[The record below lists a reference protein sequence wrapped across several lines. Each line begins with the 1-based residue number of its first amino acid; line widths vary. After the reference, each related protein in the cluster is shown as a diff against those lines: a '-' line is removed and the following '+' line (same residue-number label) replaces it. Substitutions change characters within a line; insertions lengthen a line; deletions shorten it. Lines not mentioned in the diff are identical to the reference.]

1 VSSLCGSSRGGA
13 RRDYFEERIRYVI
26 SRSFRAASFLIALSL
41 LPLSAQSLP
50 AVPSG
55 DVRELLAEGLYDRA
69 EAVARD
75 DVARLRVADG
85 DESLEVA
92 LASDI
97 LVRAAILNG
106 HATQNDTLTFARN
119 ALRIKET
126 HLGAD
131 HPQLAP
137 SLANLG
143 DVLTAAAEYEE
154 AIAMMRRAVALTERG
169 TELDNLAV
177 ADALDHLGST
187 LSEARRYDDA
197 VKALDR
203 SLAVKE
209 NALGDND
216 PAIARTLEA
225 LGLVLQRKG
234 DYERAGQMVRR
245 AAAIQQAGP
254 VDHPAYVGTLNLMA
268 QQLWFEGR
276 LVESKNTSEQAV
288 ALAERTLR
296 PDHPNLA
303 LSLRYLGATLGDL
316 GNLDESIAL
325 KERALAIA
333 EREFGASYFET
344 AHYLYSVSYAALLK
358 GEYVSARERSRRALT
373 IFEKRYGP
381 WHDAVANTV
390 SQLARVDAALGDFAV
405 ARKEQARALAI
416 QEHVGGPN
424 HPYVAEALM
433 DLAEVYRETGA
444 PVQALPLLDRALAIR
459 RRSFGPNHREVAW
472 TLSDLALTLTQT
484 GRTTQA
490 QMAAR
495 RAVEIWEGLDTPD
508 APEYAT
514 VLALYADLQLR
525 HGDDA
530 AAREYYAKALA
541 IRARVFGTST
551 PVYADAQ
558 ARLALAL
565 ANLGDRESA
574 LTNAAAAEAAGRGHL
589 STMLQSLSERMSLDY
604 AAVRPRALD
613 LMLSLTASTPEAI
626 DVAIDGVI
634 RGRAL
639 VLDEMAAR
647 QRSQRVASESSDP
660 LRAAFLAAQQRLA
673 NLIVR
678 GPEHVSPAQY
688 AAVLDTARRES
699 EQAEQALTERSAE
712 FRAERSR
719 VQLGLDDVMAA
730 VPPGGALVSF
740 VRYERT
746 FFREPV
752 KNPATH
758 RPARPSSRTEPSYL
772 AFVLQANQPPAVVP
786 LGSARPIDSLVSQW
800 RADIAA
806 EGAASQIAS
815 GESVRSSRV
824 SGSSLRRLIWDR
836 LTPYLGD
843 ATRIFIVPDGALSL
857 VPFVAMPI
865 GQRSYLLDRPQVI
878 HYLSA
883 ERDLVS
889 TPADAPTVG
898 QGLLA
903 LGGPAFDDATV
914 FASGSNRR
922 TSVRESPAS
931 PAAAVRSAGS
941 PCESLQGVRFAPLAG
956 TLQEVQELSH
966 LWSMPEIPEER
977 ARVLVGR
984 DASEPTFKKEAHG
997 YRVLHL
1003 ATHGFFLGDS
1013 CSPAPAGTR
1022 SVGGL
1027 VNASSTRPAATPAE
1041 NPLLLSGLALAG
1053 ANRRQSAAPNEDDGI
1068 LTAEEVASLDLGGV
1082 EWAVLSACD
1091 TGIGQIK
1098 SGEGV
1103 FGLRRAFQ
1111 VAGARTVIMSL
1122 WSVDDE
1128 ATRVWMRALYEG
1140 RFQKRLTTAD
1150 AMRAA
1155 SAAVLRNRRAK
1166 GLSTNPFYWAAF
1178 VAVGGWN

>member
-1 VSSLCGSSRGGA
+1 MVGA
-13 RRDYFEERIRYVI
+13 IRYAMVLVALTFTQSAELKP
-26 SRSFRAASFLIALSL
+26 SRDSSS
-41 LPLSAQSLP
+41 
-50 AVPSG
+50 
-55 DVRELLAEGLYDRA
+55 DVRTLLAAGLYEQA
-69 EAVARD
+69 ESAARNEVATLRSSHGD
-75 DVARLRVADG
+75 D
-85 DESLEVA
+85 SLEVA
-92 LASDI
+92 TASDL
-97 LVRAAILNG
+97 LVRALISNG
-106 HATQNDTLTFARN
+106 RATQDETIALARH
-119 ALRIKET
+119 ALRVKET
-126 HLGAD
+126 QLGAEN
-131 HPQLAP
+131 PILAV
-137 SLANLG
+137 SLLNLG
-143 DVLTAAAEYEE
+143 DVLAADTEFAE
-154 AIAMMRRAVALTERG
+154 AIAVEQRALTLRERSAG
-169 TELDNLAV
+169 LDSLETAEALEHLGEV
-177 ADALDHLGST
+177 LSAARRDDDALQ
-187 LSEARRYDDA
+187 
-197 VKALDR
+197 ALER
-203 SLAVKE
+203 SQRLREKQLDE
-209 NALGDND
+209 NAVE
-216 PAIARTLEA
+216 IARTLEA
-225 LGLVLQRKG
+225 IALVLQRKG
-234 DYERAGQMVRR
+234 AYDRAATVLKR
-245 AAAIQQAGP
+245 AAAIQQAASI
-254 VDHPAYVGTLNLMA
+254 DHPAYAGTLNLLA

-276 LVESKNTSEQAV
+276 LVESRDTSEKAV
-288 ALAERTLR
+288 AVAERLLR
-296 PDHPNLA
+296 PDHPMVA
-303 LSLRYLGATLGDL
+303 QSLRYLAGTL
-316 GNLDESIAL
+316 GNLGAMDQSLAL
-325 KERALAIA
+325 NQRALAIV
-333 EREFGASYFET
+333 ERNFGANHPET
-344 AHYLYSVSYAALLK
+344 AVALYQLADAALSE
-358 GEYVSARERSRRALT
+358 GAYVSARQRFSRVLN
-373 IFEKRYGP
+373 IFENRYGP
-381 WHDAVANTV
+381 WHEFVATTL
-390 SQLARVDAALGDFAV
+390 SRLARTDASLGDYDS
-405 ARKEQARALAI
+405 ARREQS
-416 QEHVGGPN
+416 
-424 HPYVAEALM
+424 
-433 DLAEVYRETGA
+433 
-444 PVQALPLLDRALAIR
+444 RALAIR
-459 RRSFGPNHREVAW
+459 ERVYGRNHPFVAIAL
-472 TLSDLALTLTQT
+472 TDLAKVYRDEGSPARALALLKRALSIREASLGRAHRDVAVTLADLASTLMEMDQT
-484 GRTTQA
+484 TSA
-490 QMAAR
+490 LAAAT
-495 RAVEIWEGLDTPD
+495 RAVGIWETLNTPD
-508 APEYAT
+508 APEYAGI
-514 VLALYADLQLR
+514 LAVFASLQER
-525 HGDDA
+525 RGDDA
-530 AAREYYAKALA
+530 AARDYYKRATS
-541 IRARVFGTST
+541 IRGRVFGESH
-551 PVYADAQ
+551 PAYAESQ
-558 ARLALAL
+558 AGLALAL
-565 ANLGDRESA
+565 ANLGDRRSA
-574 LTNAAAAEAAGRGHL
+574 LSDAVMAETTGRAHL
-589 STMLQSLSERMSLDY
+589 RTMLQSLPERLSLGY
-604 AAVRPRALD
+604 AAVRPRALN
-613 LMLSLTASTPEAI
+613 LILSLTASNPDAI
-626 DVAIDGVI
+626 DSAVDSVI
-634 RGRAL
+634 RSRAL

-647 QRSQRVASESSDP
+647 QRSQLTAFESADP
-660 LRAAFLAAQQRLA
+660 LRTAFSSAQQRVA

-678 GPEHVSPAQY
+678 GPGQLSPAQY
-688 AAVLDTARRES
+688 TAVLEDARRES
-699 EQAEQALTERSAE
+699 ELAEQALAERSAD

-719 VQLGLDDVMAA
+719 AQLGLDDVKASL
-730 VPPGGALVSF
+730 PPDGALVSF

-746 FFREPV
+746 LFNGSV
-752 KNPATH
+752 KNRAPNAPM
-758 RPARPSSRTEPSYL
+758 RSASRTEPSYL

-815 GESVRSSRV
+815 GESARSSRV
-824 SGSSLRRLIWDR
+824 SGSSLRRLVWDR

-857 VPFVAMPI
+857 VPFVALPV

-883 ERDLVS
+883 ERDLAS

-922 TSVRESPAS
+922 TSVRESAAS

-966 LWSMPEIPEER
+966 LWNVPAIPEER

-1013 CSPAPAGTR
+1013 CSPARDGTR

-1027 VNASSTRPAATPAE
+1027 VNASSTRPAAMPAE

-1053 ANRRQSAAPNEDDGI
+1053 ANRRQSAAPNDDDGI

-1122 WSVDDE
+1122 WSVDDQ

>member
-1 VSSLCGSSRGGA
+1 VIPCSLRAVSP
-13 RRDYFEERIRYVI
+13 
-26 SRSFRAASFLIALSL
+26 LIALAL
-41 LPLSAQSLP
+41 LPLAAQSRP
-50 AVPSG
+50 DVPSG
-55 DVRELLAEGLYDRA
+55 DVQELLAEGLYDRA

-85 DESLEVA
+85 DESIEVA
-92 LASDI
+92 LASDH

-106 HATQNDTLTFARN
+106 HATQNETLTFARN
-119 ALRIKET
+119 ALRIKEA

-131 HPQLAP
+131 HSQFVT
-137 SLANLG
+137 SLVNLG

-154 AIAMMRRAVALTERG
+154 AIAIARRAVGLSERG
-169 TELDNLAV
+169 AELDSLAV

-187 LSEARRYDDA
+187 LSAARRYDDA
-197 VKALDR
+197 LQALDR
-203 SLAVKE
+203 SLALKE
-209 NALGDND
+209 NVLDDND
-216 PAIARTLEA
+216 PAIARTLES

-234 DYERAGQMVRR
+234 EYERAGQMVRR
-245 AAAIQQAGP
+245 AAAIQQAAG
-254 VDHPAYVGTLNLMA
+254 VDHPTYVGTLNLMA

-288 ALAERTLR
+288 ALAERVLR
-296 PDHPNLA
+296 SDHPTLA
-303 LSLRYLGATLGDL
+303 LSLRYLGSTLEDL
-316 GNLDESIAL
+316 GNLEESIAL

-333 EREFGASYFET
+333 EREFGTSYFET
-344 AHYLYSVSYAALLK
+344 AYYLYSVAYAALLK
-358 GEYVSARERSRRALT
+358 GEYVSARERFRRALT
-373 IFEKRYGP
+373 IFENRYGP
-381 WHDAVANTV
+381 WHDVVATTL

-405 ARKEQARALAI
+405 ARKEQARAVTI
-416 QEHVGGPN
+416 QERVGGPN
-424 HPYVAEALM
+424 HPYVAMALM
-433 DLAEVYRETGA
+433 DLAEVYRQAGA

-459 RRSFGPNHREVAW
+459 RRSLGPNHRDVAW

-541 IRARVFGTST
+541 IRAKVFGTSN

-565 ANLGDRESA
+565 ANLGNRESA
-574 LTNAAAAEAAGRGHL
+574 LTNAAAAEATGRDHL
-589 STMLQSLSERMSLDY
+589 STMLQSLPERMSLDY

-613 LMLSLTASTPEAI
+613 LMLSLTASTPEDI

-634 RGRAL
+634 RSRAL

-678 GPEHVSPAQY
+678 GPDQVSPAQY
-688 AAVLDTARRES
+688 TAVLNTARRES
-699 EQAEQALTERSAE
+699 EQAEQALAERSAE

-719 VQLGLDDVMAA
+719 VQLGLDDVKASL
-730 VPPGGALVSF
+730 PPGGALVSF

-752 KNPATH
+752 KNPAMH

-772 AFVLQANQPPAVVP
+772 AFVLQANRPPAVVP
-786 LGSARPIDSLVSQW
+786 LGSARTIDALVSQW
-800 RADIAA
+800 RADVAA
-806 EGAASQIAS
+806 EAVGPAQTAP
-815 GESVRSSRV
+815 GESARSSRV
-824 SGSSLRRLIWDR
+824 SGLALRRLVWDPMAPR
-836 LTPYLGD
+836 LGD
-843 ATRIFIVPDGALSL
+843 VTRVFIVPDGALSL
-857 VPFVAMPI
+857 VPFVALPV
-865 GQRSYLLDRPQVI
+865 GQRSYLLDRAQVI

-889 TPADAPTVG
+889 TPLGESIAG

-903 LGGPAFDDATV
+903 LGGPAFDDPTV
-914 FASGSNRR
+914 FAKGSNRQ
-922 TSVRESPAS
+922 TSMAGSPGP
-931 PAAAVRSAGS
+931 PAGSVRSAVS
-941 PCESLQGVRFAPLAG
+941 SCANLQGVRFAPLSG

-966 LWSMPEIPEER
+966 LWGTPGTLPER
-977 ARVLVGR
+977 TRVLVGR
-984 DASEPTFKKEAHG
+984 DASEPIFKKEAHG
-997 YRVLHL
+997 YRVIHL
-1003 ATHGFFLGDS
+1003 ATHGFFIGDS

-1027 VNASSTRPAATPAE
+1027 ASVGTQAAARPSE

-1053 ANRRQSAAPNEDDGI
+1053 ANRRQTAAPNEDDGI
-1068 LTAEEVASLDLGGV
+1068 LTAEEVASMDLGGV

-1098 SGEGV
+1098 TGEGV
-1103 FGLRRAFQ
+1103 FGLRRSFQ
-1111 VAGARTVIMSL
+1111 VAGAHTVIMSL
-1122 WSVDDE
+1122 WAVDDQ

-1140 RFQKRLTTAD
+1140 RFQKGLTTAD
-1150 AMRAA
+1150 AVQAA
-1155 SAAVLRNRRAK
+1155 SETVLQNRRAK
-1166 GLSTNPFYWAAF
+1166 GQSTNPFYWAGF
-1178 VAVGGWN
+1178 VAVGSWK